1 MYCFYWSRHIYK
13 SNDLLFQV
21 IMNLMY
27 QRPRYDLSA
36 EYFIKIYRAE
46 SVIMRQHIN
55 LIKSILD
62 KQVIIVAMYVLWSF
76 VPHRSGFEYRQGLWI
91 ISCEEAIQVAY
102 GMLVVLLRCP
112 FVPEIIHVRTP
123 QPVKLE
129 SPHVTCTVLVCHS
142 TQSNKQNNVL
152 WYKYIITY
160 GVNNLGWLWCLLS
173 KFL

>member
-1 MYCFYWSRHIYK
+1 MMNCFNYVPFLLRCIYN

-62 KQVIIVAMYVLWSF
+62 KQVIIVAMYVLLSF
-76 VPHRSGFEYRQGLWI
+76 ALANGFESQQGLWI
-91 ISCEEAIQVAY
+91 LYE
-102 GMLVVLLRCP
+102 R
-112 FVPEIIHVRTP
+112 
-123 QPVKLE
+123 KL
-129 SPHVTCTVLVCHS
+129 SS
-142 TQSNKQNNVL
+142 
-152 WYKYIITY
+152 
-160 GVNNLGWLWCLLS
+160 
-173 KFL
+173 